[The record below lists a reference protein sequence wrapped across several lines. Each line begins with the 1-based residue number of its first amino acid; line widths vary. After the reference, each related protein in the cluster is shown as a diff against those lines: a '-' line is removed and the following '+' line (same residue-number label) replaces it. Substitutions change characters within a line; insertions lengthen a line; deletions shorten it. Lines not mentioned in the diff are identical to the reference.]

1 MHATIRKMSKQVDK
15 LQQDV
20 EDAKDKLDAAKRK
33 VKKRLFWFKPQCSGK
48 KGMLKKCHFK
58 DHNIIRGEEM
68 EALILCLTSPKY
80 TALYILL

>member
-33 VKKRLFWFKPQCSGK
+33 VKKKYHFENTCSVI
-48 KGMLKKCHFK
+48 LKTM
-58 DHNIIRGEEM
+58 ILRGEEM

-80 TALYILL
+80 TALYIML

>member
-33 VKKRLFWFKPQCSGK
+33 VKKKYYFENSVI
-48 KGMLKKCHFK
+48 LKTM
-58 DHNIIRGEEM
+58 ILRGEEM

-80 TALYILL
+80 TALYIML

>member
-33 VKKRLFWFKPQCSGK
+33 VNKIDYFVLILNVQE
-48 KGMLKKCHFK
+48 KGMFWK
-58 DHNIIRGEEM
+58 
-68 EALILCLTSPKY
+68 
-80 TALYILL
+80 

>member
-1 MHATIRKMSKQVDK
+1 MFTSSGRFYVWEIMHATIRKMSKQVDK

-33 VKKRLFWFKPQCSGK
+33 VKKRLFCFKPQCSGK

-58 DHNIIRGEEM
+58 DHNIKG
-68 EALILCLTSPKY
+68 
-80 TALYILL
+80 

>member
-33 VKKRLFWFKPQCSGK
+33 VKKRLFWFNLNVQE
-48 KGMLKKCHFK
+48 KGVCWKSVILKT
-58 DHNIIRGEEM
+58 IILRGEEM

>member
-33 VKKRLFWFKPQCSGK
+33 VKK
-48 KGMLKKCHFK
+48 
-58 DHNIIRGEEM
+58 NII
-68 EALILCLTSPKY
+68 LKIVSS
-80 TALYILL
+80 

>member
-33 VKKRLFWFKPQCSGK
+33 VKKKYYFENTCSVI
-48 KGMLKKCHFK
+48 LKTM
-58 DHNIIRGEEM
+58 ILRGEEM

>member
-33 VKKRLFWFKPQCSGK
+33 VKKKYYFENSVI
-48 KGMLKKCHFK
+48 LKTM
-58 DHNIIRGEEM
+58 ILRGEEM